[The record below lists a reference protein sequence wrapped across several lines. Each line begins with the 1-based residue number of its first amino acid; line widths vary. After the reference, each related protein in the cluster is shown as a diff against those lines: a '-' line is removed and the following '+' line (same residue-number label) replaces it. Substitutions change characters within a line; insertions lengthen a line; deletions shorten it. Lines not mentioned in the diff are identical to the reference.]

1 MRTSFRPS
9 RGNVAAAV
17 LALAVLV
24 VIGELGVRTA
34 FAPAARAAAPT
45 LQGTPVTGTPVNGT
59 PVARTPVTGTPAPGR
74 IYPLP
79 THIALIPPPGYPVK
93 ATPDEAGGLVSPAAI
108 VRDVTGTRAFNGT
121 VITRAEVAGNP
132 TVSGGTETA
141 EVNETISGGGVIYRV
156 RWAYDVSGGTWT
168 ATPEYQVSPGA

>member
-9 RGNVAAAV
+9 RGNVAVAV

-24 VIGELGVRTA
+24 VIGDLGVRAA
-34 FAPAARAAAPT
+34 FVPAALVAAPT
-45 LQGTPVTGTPVNGT
+45 QQGTPVK
-59 PVARTPVTGTPAPGR
+59 GTPAPGR

-79 THIALIPPPGYPVK
+79 THIALMPPPGDPVS
-93 ATPDEAGGLVSPAAI
+93 ATPDEAGGLVSPVAI
-108 VRDVTGTRAFNGT
+108 VRDVTGTQAFNGT
-121 VITRAEVAGNP
+121 VITRAEVVGKP
-132 TVSGGTETA
+132 VVSGGTETA
-141 EVNETISGGGVIYRV
+141 EVNETISGGGVVYRV